1 MDLGGPFSL
10 FSPTREKWQGWIYTV
25 TFYRNKA
32 DEAKKAT
39 QVHLTPIPRPSTP
52 AKMTV
57 EEAVEADRRYFA
69 EHPDQDEYIREFC
82 PGEFGAAE
90 LPDIPAGFRY
100 ATVVTVIHRTDG
112 VVDGRHRRMIATH
125 PDPTMGRFSKEE

>member
-1 MDLGGPFSL
+1 
-10 FSPTREKWQGWIYTV
+10 
-25 TFYRNKA
+25 
-32 DEAKKAT
+32 
-39 QVHLTPIPRPSTP
+39 
-52 AKMTV
+52 MTV

-112 VVDGRHRRMIATH
+112 VVDGRHRRMIAVCDDLDAETGRAAIVWRRCDRRGRAVRAGESTPGLH
-125 PDPTMGRFSKEE
+125 DPPQIL